1 MTKKEYEYLQER
13 YDTATKVLLDIAT
26 AKETMKNIEDDEYFD
41 SIFSELEELYRFGG
55 STEEEIKQIKENLRV
70 KELRTLRGTLINLEQ
85 KFKDL

>member
-13 YDTATKVLLDIAT
+13 YDTATKILLEI
-26 AKETMKNIEDDEYFD
+26 ETTKGEIKNIEDVEFFD
-41 SIFSELEELYRFGG
+41 SMFSKLEELYRFGG
-55 STEEEIKQIKENLRV
+55 HTEEGIKQIKENFRV

>member
-13 YDTATKVLLDIAT
+13 YDTATKILLDIVT
-26 AKETMKNIEDDEYFD
+26 AKETMKNIEDDEHFD
-41 SIFSELEELYRFGG
+41 SMFSEFEELYRFGG
-55 STEEEIKQIKENLRV
+55 STDEEIKQIKENLRV

>member
-13 YDTATKVLLDIAT
+13 YDTATKILLDIET
-26 AKETMKNIEDDEYFD
+26 AKETMKNIEDDEHFD
-41 SIFSELEELYRFGG
+41 SMFSKFEELYRFGG